1 MQIQKQILLIKIKEI
16 ARFCPSLS
24 RGKVG
29 KHLWETNEFKKNS
42 PTDESRREILD
53 SDLLVAYLVASRMA
67 VE

>member
-1 MQIQKQILLIKIKEI
+1 M
-16 ARFCPSLS
+16 SLS

-29 KHLWETNEFKKNS
+29 KYLWETDKFKKNS

-53 SDLLVAYLVASRMA
+53 SDLLGLPCRASRMA